1 MRPGP
6 ATGDTLWLCC
16 GFEVPI
22 GGAFGGIGLR
32 VPMDAADWMVKY
44 DRQWSVIDGGRKG
57 VEMPKGYLIFTE
69 AVTDRGALDAYA
81 QKAVPTVLG
90 SGGVPVIAGP
100 AEEVIEGD
108 WHGDQTVIIEFESV
122 EAARAWYNSDAYQA
136 IIGER
141 HAAAESNAAIFAGFE
156 MPTG

>member
-1 MRPGP
+1 
-6 ATGDTLWLCC
+6 
-16 GFEVPI
+16 
-22 GGAFGGIGLR
+22 
-32 VPMDAADWMVKY
+32 
-44 DRQWSVIDGGRKG
+44 
-57 VEMPKGYLIFTE
+57 MPKGYVVFTE
-69 AVTDRGALDAYA
+69 AVADRGALDAYA
-81 QKAVPTVLG
+81 QKAIPTVLG

-108 WHGDQTVIIEFESV
+108 WHGDQTVVIEFESV

-136 IIGER
+136 IVGER